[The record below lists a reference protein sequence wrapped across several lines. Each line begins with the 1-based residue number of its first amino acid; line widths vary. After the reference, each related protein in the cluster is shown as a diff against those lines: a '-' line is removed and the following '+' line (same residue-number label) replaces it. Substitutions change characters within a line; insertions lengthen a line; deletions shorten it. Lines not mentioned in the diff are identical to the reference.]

1 MKITHAKKLFVFL
14 FAGLV
19 VFIVQGAESSSEP
32 TSVENNVNV
41 TQGMENEQEATGEVV
56 FKEQVKEPNLP
67 EDTSP
72 RLTVKEISINGNTLI
87 STKEIFKKMPLIYN
101 ASKRPLLK
109 AQSQYLY
116 DLNDVHEFLSDP
128 NSPREISTRTIDGL
142 VQYILSLYQ
151 KKHYAGIYVYVP
163 DGTITENQE
172 LENGILL
179 INVLEATV
187 GEVTINFFSVDQ
199 GDVND
204 INDVNDIK
212 KSYLRRSAVEEWSP
226 AKVGQVMNSKSLDYF
241 VNLLNLNPDRHISAM
256 VSKGTEPNTLSLE
269 YNIYETDPWHY
280 FIQVDN
286 SGTNDRQWAPR
297 AGFINTD
304 LLGIDDKFT
313 TVYQAK
319 PDSTI
324 DDNYSIYGSYD
335 FPILG
340 PKLRLNIFGGYSEFD
355 INPQSGPFDFLGRG
369 TFYGASL
376 RYNLLQK
383 KGWFLDIIPSY
394 SYEKSKVTPSLF
406 PTAGSD
412 VAMDL
417 FGIGTELHH
426 SDDTSNSSVSFN
438 YTQSIGG
445 SSKRSYQLARTLAE
459 PDFSIYTVSANHNR
473 YIDPNKFHQLRSNFR
488 WITSD
493 ERLVPAKMT
502 SFGGMYSV
510 RGYDEYEVVADGGI
524 LASIQYEFDWLRYNE
539 AIERNEAQ
547 ADPNQAETSTS
558 DLMLTKLSPL
568 VFMDFGRSN
577 IKDPVKTPAIYAED
591 KNVTLWSV
599 GVGAI
604 FELNKNLNGTCY
616 YGYPLRATEDTRRG
630 KGRLNVSF
638 MMRW

>member
-1 MKITHAKKLFVFL
+1 MMVTHAKKLFVFL
-14 FAGLV
+14 FVGLV
-19 VFIVQGAESSSEP
+19 ILVTRGAELSTEP
-32 TSVENNVNV
+32 TSLETNANV
-41 TQGMENEQEATGEVV
+41 TQGMENEQETTGEVV
-56 FKEQVKEPNLP
+56 FKEKVKEPNLP

-72 RLTVKEISINGNTLI
+72 RLTVKEISITGNNLI
-87 STKEIFKKMPLIYN
+87 STEDIFKKMPLIYN
-101 ASKRPLLK
+101 ASNQPLLK

-116 DLNDVHEFLSDP
+116 DLNDVHQFLSDP
-128 NSPREISTRTIDGL
+128 NSPQDISTRTIEGL
-142 VQYILSLYQ
+142 IQYILSLYQ
-151 KKHYAGIYVYVP
+151 KKHYAGIKVYVP
-163 DGTITENQE
+163 EGTFTENLE
-172 LENGILL
+172 LADGILL

-187 GEVTINFFSVDQ
+187 SEVTINFYTTDQ
-199 GDVND
+199 NEVE
-204 INDVNDIK
+204 
-212 KSYLRRSAVEEWSP
+212 KSYLRRSAVEDWSP
-226 AKVGQVMNSKSLDYF
+226 AKVGEVMNSRSLNYF
-241 VNLLNLNPDRHISAM
+241 VNLLNLNPDRHVSAI
-256 VSKGTEPNTLSLE
+256 VSKGDEPNTLSLE
-269 YNIYETDPWHY
+269 YNIYEADPWHY

-297 AGFINTD
+297 AGFINTN
-304 LLGIDDKFT
+304 LLGIDDRFT

-355 INPQSGPFDFLGRG
+355 INPESGSFNFLGRG
-369 TFYGASL
+369 KFYGASL

-383 KGWFLDIIPSY
+383 KGWFLDIISSY

-417 FGIGTELHH
+417 FGIGTELRR

-473 YIDPNKFHQLRSNFR
+473 YLDPNKYHQLRSNVR
-488 WITSD
+488 WIASD

-510 RGYDEYEVVADGGI
+510 RGYDEYEVVADGGL

-539 AIERNEAQ
+539 AIERSEAE
-547 ADPNQAETSTS
+547 ADPNQAEASTGDS
-558 DLMLTKLSPL
+558 MLTKLSPL
-568 VFMDFGRSN
+568 LFMDFGRSN

-591 KNVTLWSV
+591 ENVTLWSV
-599 GVGAI
+599 GAGAI
-604 FELNKNLNGTCY
+604 FQIGKNLNGTCY
-616 YGYPLRATEDTRRG
+616 YGYPLRATDDTRRG

>member
-1 MKITHAKKLFVFL
+1 MMVTQAKKLFVFL
-14 FAGLV
+14 FVGLV
-19 VFIVQGAESSSEP
+19 VFITQGAELSPEP
-32 TSVENNVNV
+32 TTVETDANV
-41 TQGMENEQEATGEVV
+41 TQGMENEQETIGEDV
-56 FKEQVKEPNLP
+56 FTDKDQAKEPNLP

-72 RLTVKEISINGNTLI
+72 RLTVKEISINGNNLI
-87 STKEIFKKMPLIYN
+87 STEDIFKKMPLIYN
-101 ASKRPLLK
+101 ASNQPLLK

-163 DGTITENQE
+163 EGTITEDQE
-172 LENGILL
+172 LVDGILR

-187 GEVTINFFSVDQ
+187 SEVTINFYSTDQ
-199 GDVND
+199 NEVE
-204 INDVNDIK
+204 
-212 KSYLRRSAVEEWSP
+212 KSYLSRSAVEEWSP
-226 AKVGQVMNSKSLDYF
+226 AKVGEVMNSKSLDYF
-241 VNLLNLNPDRHISAM
+241 VNLLNLNPDRHVSPM

-269 YNIYETDPWHY
+269 YNIYEKDPWHY

-297 AGFINTD
+297 AGFINTN
-304 LLGIDDKFT
+304 LLGIDDRFT

-335 FPILG
+335 LPILG
-340 PKLRLNIFGGYSEFD
+340 PKLRLNIYGGYSEFD
-355 INPQSGPFDFLGRG
+355 ILPEGGAFNFLGRG
-369 TFYGASL
+369 KFYGASL

-383 KGWFLDIIPSY
+383 KGWFLDIISSY

-412 VAMDL
+412 VDMDL
-417 FGIGTELHH
+417 FGIGTELRR
-426 SDDTSNSSVSFN
+426 SDDISNSSVSLN

-459 PDFSIYTVSANHNR
+459 PDFSIYTISANHNR
-473 YIDPNKFHQLRSNFR
+473 YLDPNKYHQLRSNVR
-488 WITSD
+488 WTMSD

-510 RGYDEYEVVADGGI
+510 RGYDEYEVVADGGM

-539 AIERNEAQ
+539 AIERSEAE
-547 ADPNQAETSTS
+547 ADPNQAETSTGDS
-558 DLMLTKLSPL
+558 MLTKFSPL
-568 VFMDFGRSN
+568 IFMDFGRSN

-591 KNVTLWSV
+591 ENVTLWSV
-599 GVGAI
+599 GVGTI
-604 FELNKNLNGTCY
+604 FELGKNFNGTCY
-616 YGYPLRATEDTRRG
+616 YGYPLRATDDTRRG

>member
-1 MKITHAKKLFVFL
+1 
-14 FAGLV
+14 
-19 VFIVQGAESSSEP
+19 
-32 TSVENNVNV
+32 
-41 TQGMENEQEATGEVV
+41 
-56 FKEQVKEPNLP
+56 
-67 EDTSP
+67 
-72 RLTVKEISINGNTLI
+72 
-87 STKEIFKKMPLIYN
+87 
-101 ASKRPLLK
+101 
-109 AQSQYLY
+109 
-116 DLNDVHEFLSDP
+116 
-128 NSPREISTRTIDGL
+128 

-163 DGTITENQE
+163 EGTITEDQE
-172 LENGILL
+172 LEDGILL

-187 GEVTINFFSVDQ
+187 SDVTINFFGVDQ

-204 INDVNDIK
+204 VNDIR

-241 VNLLNLNPDRHISAM
+241 VNLLNLNPDRHVSAM
-256 VSKGTEPNTLSLE
+256 VSKGTEPNTLALD

-297 AGFINTD
+297 VGFINTD
-304 LLGIDDKFT
+304 LLGIDDRFT

-324 DDNYSIYGSYD
+324 DDNYSIYGNYD

-355 INPQSGPFDFLGRG
+355 INPEGGAFNFLGRG
-369 TFYGASL
+369 KFYGASL

-383 KGWFLDIIPSY
+383 KGWFVDIISSY

-417 FGIGTELHH
+417 FGIGTELRR

-459 PDFSIYTVSANHNR
+459 PDFSIYTVAANHNR
-473 YIDPNKFHQLRSNFR
+473 YLDPNKYHQLRSNVR
-488 WITSD
+488 WIASD

-547 ADPNQAETSTS
+547 DDPNQAEASTEDS
-558 DLMLTKLSPL
+558 MLTKLSPL
-568 VFMDFGRSN
+568 IFMDFGRSN

-591 KNVTLWSV
+591 ENVTLWSV

-604 FELNKNLNGTCY
+604 FEIGKNFNGTCY
-616 YGYPLRATEDTRRG
+616 YGYPLRATDDTRRG